1 MAKTTPQLPSGSL
14 PQMPVSKR
22 PTLPR
27 EPGTHGPLL
36 KATHGSPER
45 PLRIGDIAIP
55 CYVLEN
61 GQRVI
66 AENGLIVA
74 MDMGRGGAGYRL
86 GNFAMGKSINP
97 YITPALARAISQ
109 PIRFQPP
116 QGGHRAYGYEATV
129 LADICQAVLAA
140 RKAGVLRP
148 SQQHIADRCEILL
161 QGFSRV
167 GIIALVDEATGYQHD
182 RDREALHKILAA
194 YISPDLLPWAKQ
206 FPDTFYEQ
214 LCRLRGWRY
223 HPSYKGP
230 RYIAQLTNHLVYEKL
245 PPGVLDELR
254 RLNPPVRQ
262 GYRRKYR
269 LHQFLTDNIGHPHLE
284 KHLLQVL
291 VLLRVSESWEQF
303 ETLFHR
309 VFPPTEMPALG
320 ASEVDA
326 GLEVTPVQ

>member
-1 MAKTTPQLPSGSL
+1 
-14 PQMPVSKR
+14 MPETSSSSSTSEGRAPEVRPR
-22 PTLPR
+22 PTLSRQSPAHM
-27 EPGTHGPLL
+27 PVL

-66 AENGLIVA
+66 AENGLITA
-74 MDMGRGGAGYRL
+74 MNMGRGGTGYRL
-86 GNFAMGKSINP
+86 GNFAMGKSIYP
-97 YITPALARAISQ
+97 FVPPALEQAITH
-109 PIRFQPP
+109 PIRFKPP
-116 QGGHRAYGYEATV
+116 QGKIAYGYEATV
-129 LADICQAVLAA
+129 LADMCQAVLEA
-140 RKAGVLRP
+140 RKSGVLRP

-161 QGFSRV
+161 QGFART
-167 GIIALVDEATGYQHD
+167 GIIALVDEVTGYQHD
-182 RDREALHKILAA
+182 RDRDALHKILEA

-206 FPDTFYEQ
+206 FPDAFYEQ

-254 RLNPPVRQ
+254 CLNPAVRQ

-269 LHQFLTDNIGHPHLE
+269 FHQFLTENIGHPHLD

-291 VLLRVSESWEQF
+291 VLLRASESWEQF
-303 ETLFHR
+303 ETLFQR
-309 VFPPTEMPALG
+309 CFPPTETVNAV
-320 ASEVDA
+320 ASA
-326 GLEVTPVQ
+326 Q